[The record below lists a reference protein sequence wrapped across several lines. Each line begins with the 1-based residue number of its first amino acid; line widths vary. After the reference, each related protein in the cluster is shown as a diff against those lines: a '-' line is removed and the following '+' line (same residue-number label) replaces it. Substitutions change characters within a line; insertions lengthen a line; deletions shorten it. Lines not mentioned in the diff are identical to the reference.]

1 MTAGS
6 GSSFAGSRSRT
17 WPTSSKRR
25 AFRHVPDAALAAY
38 AGLPAVLVWDSEK
51 A

>member
-1 MTAGS
+1 VRHCIEPQLA
-6 GSSFAGSRSRT
+6 AAEVAA
-17 WPTSSKRR
+17 KRR

-38 AGLPAVLVWDSEK
+38 VGLPAVLVWDTEK

>member
-1 MTAGS
+1 MS
-6 GSSFAGSRSRT
+6 RLFAEQCTEPELGVAEVAT
-17 WPTSSKRR
+17 KRR

-38 AGLPAVLVWDSEK
+38 AGLPAVLVWDTEK